1 MLFGSSQK
9 YLKMNKWVTTG
20 NIIDYHVWGDRES
33 IGDKG
38 RLWITN
44 IVNSDAVVMVNK
56 TAGVAIRTHQWDN

>member
-38 RLWITN
+38 RLWSKLPTLS
-44 IVNSDAVVMVNK
+44 IV
-56 TAGVAIRTHQWDN
+56 TQ